1 MKTKGLVLAL
11 SFLLVAC
18 SPDSD
23 NSEDSGDVGNGD
35 SGNGNGSTSGS
46 LVITAENQDAIITRT
61 VRDFAT
67 NDDVKDPFKTF
78 SGTLV
83 TNDTVGSKTLMDRVT
98 ETIHCDSGTASVTT
112 EGNDVGTG
120 SEPINGSS
128 SFNATYNDCMISSA
142 AESFSMSMHMNGSMA
157 ASMEWTGYEAA
168 SNTFDTFA
176 LTITMDSFYFSID
189 QNGET
194 TTMEQD
200 FSMAMELAG
209 NTITQTFSGTTAM
222 EDLGDGYLAVETAT
236 PITIN
241 YDDSPAYPTSG
252 EVIVSGGDDSSIKY
266 TVVAGGIE
274 VTVNGGQARLYTW
287 SEIENMSGSPVQ

>member
-1 MKTKGLVLAL
+1 MKAKGLVLAL

-23 NSEDSGDVGNGD
+23 NSESNGDDGNGD
-35 SGNGNGSTSGS
+35 SGSGNGSTSGS

-61 VRDFAT
+61 MRDFAT
-67 NDDVKDPFKTF
+67 DDDVKDPFQTF

-83 TNDTVGSKTLMDRVT
+83 TNDRSGSKTLVDRVT

-112 EGNDVGTG
+112 EGDDIGTG
-120 SEPINGSS
+120 TEPSSGAS
-128 SFNATYNDCMISSA
+128 SFNATYNDCMISSSG
-142 AESFSMSMHMNGSMA
+142 EGFSMSMHMNGSMA
-157 ASMEWTGYEAA
+157 ANMEWTGYEAA

-176 LTITMDSFYFSID
+176 LTITMDNFYFSMT

-200 FSMAMELAG
+200 FSMTMELAG

-222 EDLGDGYLAVETAT
+222 EDLGDGHLAVETTT

-241 YDDSPAYPTSG
+241 YDDNPAYPTSG
-252 EVIVSGGDDSSIKY
+252 EVIVSGGDGTSIKY
-266 TVVAGGIE
+266 TVVAGGVE
-274 VTVNGGQARLYTW
+274 VAVNGGQAELYTW
-287 SEIENMSGSPVQ
+287 TEIENMSTTPMP